1 MKELRFVG
9 TSLADLARFPAEAKR
24 AAGFDLWQVQN
35 GLEPSDRKPMNGVGA
50 GVREIR
56 IRSSGALASA
66 LRGKVHRGGLRLA
79 CIRQEDT
86 AHGAVGSRLGSET
99 IRRGSTA
106 MKSRIV
112 TSSGNVFADLG
123 FPPEEVAV
131 LTLRAELMVAL
142 RKLIAT
148 RGWTQA
154 QAAEV
159 LGVTQSRVSDLVRGK
174 HDKFSLDM
182 LVTFAARAGRTVKLR
197 LAA

>member
-1 MKELRFVG
+1 
-9 TSLADLARFPAEAKR
+9 
-24 AAGFDLWQVQN
+24 
-35 GLEPSDRKPMNGVGA
+35 
-50 GVREIR
+50 
-56 IRSSGALASA
+56 
-66 LRGKVHRGGLRLA
+66 
-79 CIRQEDT
+79 
-86 AHGAVGSRLGSET
+86 
-99 IRRGSTA
+99 

-112 TSSGNVFADLG
+112 KSSGNVFADLG

-142 RKLIAT
+142 RKQIAT

-154 QAAEV
+154 QAAKV